1 MFHRFGLMPALILMA
16 TLALTACG
24 GEKIEVERTSVLG
37 TAPQTANF
45 VLITATGQ
53 ERAKDFAKYAEQI
66 TGQMT
71 AHGFRKVEDAAQA
84 RYALMF
90 SYDGDGLERAS
101 DDRHRAINEKKKKE
115 DKVERTM
122 TIILY
127 DLTRPRM
134 VDETVFGGYAQCA
147 VDSARRDPT
156 VIPLMIDAIMKDFP
170 GDGRETYTASL
181 PSFK

>member
-1 MFHRFGLMPALILMA
+1 VFHRFGLLPVFAIIA

-24 GEKIEVERTSVLG
+24 SDKIEVERTSVLG
-37 TAPQTANF
+37 TLAQPNF
-45 VLITATGQ
+45 VLIQATGQ
-53 ERAKDFAKYAEQI
+53 ERARDYGKYADQI
-66 TGQMT
+66 ASAMS
-71 AHGFRKVEDAAQA
+71 AYGFKKVDDAKNA

-101 DDRHRAINEKKKKE
+101 EDRHRTINEKKKKD

-122 TIILY
+122 SIILY

-170 GDGRETYTASL
+170 GSGRETYTASL